1 MNFDPSWTIEQA
13 SEAQTAAEKAGEAG
27 PTTPLFRWAASK
39 RLEFEAKRFNG
50 GDKMAL
56 LAAIRICANHDLP
69 LPPWTSSAYI
79 AAYDRVLN
87 CRAKSWDSV
96 FGKPYP
102 AGVHLA
108 ARRKRREKS
117 FAVYNEV
124 KRILASAPDTP
135 IDEHL
140 FERVGKPL
148 GLGKTLAGEFYYA
161 VEKQMKHAFRKN
173 QKTSGKIHKPS
184 FTSLLRAHSDSSGS
198 HRNS

>member
-1 MNFDPSWTIEQA
+1 MNFDPSWTCEQA
-13 SEAQTAAEKAGEAG
+13 WEAQVASGKAGQPDPTG
-27 PTTPLFRWAASK
+27 PFFRWAACH
-39 RLEFEAKRFNG
+39 RLELEAKRFNG

-56 LAAIRICANHDLP
+56 LAAIRICANHDIP
-69 LPPWTSSAYI
+69 LPPWASSAYI

-108 ARRKRREKS
+108 ALRKRREKS
-117 FAVYNEV
+117 FAVHIEV

-161 VEKQMKHAFRKN
+161 VEKQMNPRLPQESKN
-173 QKTSGKIHKPS
+173 
-184 FTSLLRAHSDSSGS
+184 
-198 HRNS
+198 